1 MKMTKIKM
9 LNISKCLIGLATIM
23 LQSCDVTDNARDK
36 MCGNWESVGNKPDVL
51 IFKEGDTYKVTIF
64 KRSAIRRK
72 LKPET
77 YLLMEENGN
86 VFFNTGFRID
96 VAYNEATDVL
106 TFSPNGDYV
115 RKAESPVSMVE
126 EIPEP
131 EEDYTAGVTFEELDA
146 VMKDNYCCPVKL

>member
-115 RKAESPVSMVE
+115 RKAESQVSMVE
-126 EIPEP
+126 EIPEL

-146 VMKDNYCCPVKL
+146 IMRNDKE

>member
-86 VFFNTGFRID
+86 IFFNTGFRID

-115 RKAESPVSMVE
+115 RKAESSSNVMEDIPDW
-126 EIPEP
+126 EIDYREP
-131 EEDYTAGVTFEELDA
+131 IVFEDIETTTKKFQE
-146 VMKDNYCCPVKL
+146 

>member
-1 MKMTKIKM
+1 MTRIKM

-23 LQSCDVTDNARDK
+23 LQSCEVTDNARDK
-36 MCGNWESVGNKPDVL
+36 MCGNWESVGSKPDVL
-51 IFKEGDTYKVTIF
+51 IFKEGEAYKVTIF

-96 VAYNEATDVL
+96 VSYNDETDVL

-115 RKAESPVSMVE
+115 RKAESPVSEVE
-126 EIPEP
+126 EISDFGENFSEP
-131 EEDYTAGVTFEELDA
+131 IVFENLDA
-146 VMKDNYCCPVKL
+146 VK

>member
-1 MKMTKIKM
+1 M
-9 LNISKCLIGLATIM
+9 LNISKCLIGLATVM
-23 LQSCDVTDNARDK
+23 LQSCEVTDNARDK
-36 MCGNWESVGNKPDVL
+36 MCGNWESVGGKPDIL
-51 IFKEGDTYKVTIF
+51 IFKEGEAYKVTIF

-96 VAYNEATDVL
+96 VSHNDETDVL

-115 RKAESPVSMVE
+115 RKAEAPLSEVE
-126 EIPEP
+126 EIPDF
-131 EEDYTAGVTFEELDA
+131 EEDYNPGITYEDLEEI
-146 VMKDNYCCPVKL
+146 MKDKQ

>member
-1 MKMTKIKM
+1 MKMTKIRM

-115 RKAESPVSMVE
+115 RKAESPVNMVE
-126 EIPEP
+126 EIPEL
-131 EEDYTAGVTFEELDA
+131 EEDYNPGVTFEELDA
-146 VMKDNYCCPVKL
+146 IMRNDKE

>member
-77 YLLMEENGN
+77 YLLMEDNGN

-115 RKAESPVSMVE
+115 RKAESPVSEVVE
-126 EIPEP
+126 VPEL
-131 EEDYTAGVTFEELDA
+131 EEDYTAGLTFEELDA
-146 VMKDNYCCPVKL
+146 VMKDNKE

>member
-1 MKMTKIKM
+1 MKMTKIRM

-23 LQSCDVTDNARDK
+23 LQSCDVTDNTRDK

-77 YLLMEENGN
+77 YLLMEDNGN

-115 RKAESPVSMVE
+115 RKAESPVNMVE
-126 EIPEP
+126 EIPEL
-131 EEDYTAGVTFEELDA
+131 EEDYNPGVTFEELDA
-146 VMKDNYCCPVKL
+146 IMRNDKE

>member
-1 MKMTKIKM
+1 MKMTSIKM

-23 LQSCDVTDNARDK
+23 LQSCEVTDNTRDR
-36 MCGNWESVGNKPDVL
+36 MCGNWESVDNKPDIL
-51 IFKEGDTYKVTIF
+51 IFKEGENYKVTIF

-77 YLLMEENGN
+77 YLLQQENGN
-86 VFFNTGFRID
+86 VFFHTGFRID

-115 RKAESPVSMVE
+115 RKAESPIGMTE
-126 EIPEP
+126 EITEFN
-131 EEDYTAGVTFEELDA
+131 EDYNPGVTFEELDA
-146 VMKDNYCCPVKL
+146 VMKNSQE

>member
-1 MKMTKIKM
+1 MKMTKIRM

-36 MCGNWESVGNKPDVL
+36 MCGNWESVGNKPDIL

-126 EIPEP
+126 EISEL
-131 EEDYTAGVTFEELDA
+131 EEDYTAGLTFEELDA
-146 VMKDNYCCPVKL
+146 VMKDNKE

>member
-1 MKMTKIKM
+1 MKMTKIRM
-9 LNISKCLIGLATIM
+9 LNISKCLIGLATVM

-36 MCGNWESVGNKPDVL
+36 MCGNWESVAGKPDVL

-77 YLLMEENGN
+77 FLLMEDNGN

-96 VAYNEATDVL
+96 VAYNEEADVL
-106 TFSPNGDYV
+106 TFSPNGDYI
-115 RKAESPVSMVE
+115 RKAESPVSLVEDIPVVE
-126 EIPEP
+126 E
-131 EEDYTAGVTFEELDA
+131 DFRGSVTFEELDA
-146 VMKDNYCCPVKL
+146 IMKDSKE

>member
-1 MKMTKIKM
+1 M

-115 RKAESPVSMVE
+115 RKAESSVNMVE
-126 EIPEP
+126 EIPEL
-131 EEDYTAGVTFEELDA
+131 EEDYNPGVTFEELDA
-146 VMKDNYCCPVKL
+146 IMRNDKE

>member
-1 MKMTKIKM
+1 M

-77 YLLMEENGN
+77 YLLMEDNGN

-96 VAYNEATDVL
+96 VAYNEATDIL

-115 RKAESPVSMVE
+115 RKTESPVNMVE
-126 EIPEP
+126 EIPEL
-131 EEDYTAGVTFEELDA
+131 EEDYNPRVTFEEMDA
-146 VMKDNYCCPVKL
+146 IMRNDKE

>member
-9 LNISKCLIGLATIM
+9 LNISKCLIGIATIM
-23 LQSCDVTDNARDK
+23 LQSCDVTDNARVK

-106 TFSPNGDYV
+106 TFSSNGDYI
-115 RKAESPVSMVE
+115 RKAESPVSEVLE
-126 EIPEP
+126 VPEL

-146 VMKDNYCCPVKL
+146 VMKDNKE

>member
-1 MKMTKIKM
+1 MKMNRKNMILLCGCM
-9 LNISKCLIGLATIM
+9 LGMASVL
-23 LQSCDVTDNARDK
+23 LQSCVEEEDSRYVL
-36 MCGNWESVGNKPDVL
+36 CGNWESVGNKPDVL

-77 YLLMEENGN
+77 YLLMEDNGN

-115 RKAESPVSMVE
+115 RKAESPVNMVE
-126 EIPEP
+126 EIPEL
-131 EEDYTAGVTFEELDA
+131 EEDYNPGLTFEEMDA
-146 VMKDNYCCPVKL
+146 IMRNDKE

>member
-1 MKMTKIKM
+1 MKMTKIRM

-64 KRSAIRRK
+64 KRSTIRRK
-72 LKPET
+72 FKPET

-96 VAYNEATDVL
+96 VAYNETTDVL

-115 RKAESPVSMVE
+115 RKAESQVSMVE
-126 EIPEP
+126 EIPELD
-131 EEDYTAGVTFEELDA
+131 EEYNPGVTFEELDA
-146 VMKDNYCCPVKL
+146 IMRNDKE

>member
-1 MKMTKIKM
+1 M

-115 RKAESPVSMVE
+115 RKAESPVSEVVE
-126 EIPEP
+126 VPEL
-131 EEDYTAGVTFEELDA
+131 EEDYTAGLTFEELDA
-146 VMKDNYCCPVKL
+146 VMKDNKE

>member
-1 MKMTKIKM
+1 MKMTRIKM

-51 IFKEGDTYKVTIF
+51 IFKEGEAYKVTIF

-96 VAYNEATDVL
+96 VSYNDETDVL

-115 RKAESPVSMVE
+115 RKAESPVSEVE
-126 EIPEP
+126 EIPELA
-131 EEDYTAGVTFEELDA
+131 EDYNPGVSYEELEEI
-146 VMKDNYCCPVKL
+146 MKNKQ

>member
-1 MKMTKIKM
+1 M

-23 LQSCDVTDNARDK
+23 LQSCDVTDNTRDK
-36 MCGNWESVGNKPDVL
+36 MCGNWESVENKPDVL

-115 RKAESPVSMVE
+115 RKAESQVSMVE
-126 EIPEP
+126 EIPELD
-131 EEDYTAGVTFEELDA
+131 EEYNPGVTFEELDA
-146 VMKDNYCCPVKL
+146 IMRNDKE

>member
-1 MKMTKIKM
+1 MKMTRIKM

-23 LQSCDVTDNARDK
+23 LQSCEVTDNARDK
-36 MCGNWESVGNKPDVL
+36 MCGNWESVGSKPDVL
-51 IFKEGDTYKVTIF
+51 IFKEGEAYKVTIF

-96 VAYNEATDVL
+96 VSYNDETDVL

-115 RKAESPVSMVE
+115 RKAESPVSEVE
-126 EIPEP
+126 DISDFGENFSEP
-131 EEDYTAGVTFEELDA
+131 IVFENLDA
-146 VMKDNYCCPVKL
+146 VK

>member
-1 MKMTKIKM
+1 MKMTKIRM

-23 LQSCDVTDNARDK
+23 LQSCDVTDNTRDK
-36 MCGNWESVGNKPDVL
+36 MCGNWESVGNKTDVL

-77 YLLMEENGN
+77 YLLMEDNGN

-96 VAYNEATDVL
+96 VAYNEATDIL

-115 RKAESPVSMVE
+115 RKAESSVSEVE
-126 EIPEP
+126 EPS
-131 EEDYTAGVTFEELDA
+131 DFEECFRESIVFEDLEER
-146 VMKDNYCCPVKL
+146 K

>member
-115 RKAESPVSMVE
+115 RKAESPVSEVVE
-126 EIPEP
+126 VPEL
-131 EEDYTAGVTFEELDA
+131 EEDYTAGLTFEELDA
-146 VMKDNYCCPVKL
+146 VMKDNKE

>member
-1 MKMTKIKM
+1 MKFIF
-9 LNISKCLIGLATIM
+9 LFFFSCLWVFNNINHFSNDFF
-23 LQSCDVTDNARDK
+23 SSN
-36 MCGNWESVGNKPDVL
+36 
-51 IFKEGDTYKVTIF
+51 FFFTYKVTIF

-115 RKAESPVSMVE
+115 RKAESPVSEVVE
-126 EIPEP
+126 VPEL
-131 EEDYTAGVTFEELDA
+131 EEDYTAGLTFEELDA
-146 VMKDNYCCPVKL
+146 VMKDNKE

>member
-146 VMKDNYCCPVKL
+146 VMKDNKE

>member
-1 MKMTKIKM
+1 MKMTKIRM

-115 RKAESPVSMVE
+115 RKAESSVNMVE
-126 EIPEP
+126 EIPEL
-131 EEDYTAGVTFEELDA
+131 EEDYNPGVTFEELDA
-146 VMKDNYCCPVKL
+146 IMRNDKE